1 MKITITKRGI
11 NLDRLSNEALNF
23 PRTVNIGV
31 DTNKKVLGI
40 REAKYDKEIKE
51 YKLYSMNR
59 GTSSIMSSKLS
70 KIISDIYQ
78 ATVPFR
84 LEVVYDNEQKMLI
97 ADLNIGKR
105 GGR

>member
-11 NLDRLSNEALNF
+11 NLDRLSNEALNC
-23 PRTVNIGV
+23 PKIVNIGI
-31 DTNKKVLGI
+31 DINKKVLGI
-40 REAKYDKEIKE
+40 QEAKDNKNIKE

-59 GTSSIMSSKLS
+59 GTASIMSSRLS

-84 LEVVYDNEQKMLI
+84 LEVDYDKEQKMLI

>member
-23 PRTVNIGV
+23 PKSVNIGI
-31 DTNKKVLGI
+31 DTNNKTLGI
-40 REAKYDKEIKE
+40 REAKDDKDIKE
-51 YKLYSMNR
+51 YKLYNMNR
-59 GTSSIMSSKLS
+59 GTASIMSSKLS
-70 KIISDIYQ
+70 KIMSDIYQ

-84 LEVVYDNEQKMLI
+84 LEVDYDNGQKMLI

>member
-23 PRTVNIGV
+23 PKTVNIGI
-31 DTNKKVLGI
+31 DINKKVLGI
-40 REAKYDKEIKE
+40 QEAKDNKNIKE

-59 GTSSIMSSKLS
+59 GTASIMSSKLS

-84 LEVVYDNEQKMLI
+84 LEVDYDNEQKMLI